1 MRSPSSSDPPRHR
14 RAGRPA
20 TAANLRTLAALLLA
34 AACAWA
40 QDAPPTVLRTCDVPG
55 RRINLLTGQVKLPC
69 DAATITVPA
78 GMVFVPYG
86 DARHVIEVLWRN
98 PISTG
103 IMGMLVP
110 EDADFIRDPAA
121 PPQRLEKDLNADAE
135 ALPQVPQQVAD
146 EDPAPAAP
154 SSDWALVINW
164 TEGHMRESQVP
175 RSDFDAVL
183 ASMQAAMPQVNA
195 QRRRGGGIPGIELLG
210 WASPPR
216 YDAARHTLVLSRRIA
231 FFFGNSYE
239 PARRLDLGT
248 QINHSAFVLGARGV
262 LEFNAIAGEDALQD
276 LLRASDAVLGSTQM
290 LSGHRYEDF
299 RPGEDP
305 EYQGDL
311 AARLYGGDDPGRL
324 DLAIRTRVWLWTI
337 VCLVLAALVVAVVLV
352 IMNGRRQHQPRPI
365 PTAPSGPSEGT
376 TPCPRCAQ
384 PMHPKAARC
393 PACGASA
400 VNRGDLRS

>member
-1 MRSPSSSDPPRHR
+1 MPSPSAPPAPRRHSP
-14 RAGRPA
+14 AIPLRP
-20 TAANLRTLAALLLA
+20 LAALLLA
-34 AACAWA
+34 TVCAWA
-40 QDAPPTVLRTCDVPG
+40 QDALPTVLRTCDVPG
-55 RRINLLTGQVKLPC
+55 RRISLMTGQVKLPC

-135 ALPQVPQQVAD
+135 AVPKLPQEVPA
-146 EDPAPAAP
+146 EDPEPASP
-154 SSDWALVINW
+154 RNEWALVINW

-183 ASMQAAMPQVNA
+183 ASMQGSMPRVNA
-195 QRRRGGGIPGIELLG
+195 ERHSRGGGLVPDIELLG

-231 FFFGNSYE
+231 FYLGSSQG
-239 PARRLDLGT
+239 AAQRIDMGT

-262 LEFNAIAGEDALQD
+262 LEFNAIASEDALQD

-290 LSGHRYEDF
+290 LPGHRYGDF

-305 EYQGDL
+305 EYTGDL

-337 VCLVLAALVVAVVLV
+337 VCMVLAALVVAVVLV
-352 IMNGRRQHQPRPI
+352 MTNGRRNQQQPAVPLS
-365 PTAPSGPSEGT
+365 PSDATAGS

-384 PMHPKAARC
+384 PMHPNAARC

-400 VNRGDLRS
+400 VNRGDPRS